1 MLMNSLRFAGVLV
14 LLWVVPA
21 LAQSSPPTAP
31 GWVAAL
37 RDGGYVIVLR
47 HGATNAD
54 QADTNP
60 LEPKDTAHQRQ
71 LNDAG
76 RAAAK
81 SMGEALRK
89 LKIPVG
95 KVETSH
101 FQRAVETG
109 TLLGLGEVSST
120 ADIAEGGLVVSP
132 NENNR
137 RAAAL
142 RALATTSPPAG
153 TNIILVTHK
162 PNIVDA
168 FGKDWFDVREGE
180 ASILRPDGK
189 GGFTVVARVQVAEW
203 APLAQAAP

>member
-1 MLMNSLRFAGVLV
+1 MLMHSLRLAGFIT

-21 LAQSSPPTAP
+21 LAQSSATAP
-31 GWVAAL
+31 AWIAAL
-37 RDGGYVIVLR
+37 RDGGYVIVVR
-47 HGATNAD
+47 HGATYAD

-60 LEPKDTAHQRQ
+60 LDPKDTAHQRQ

-81 SMGEALRK
+81 SMGDALRK

-95 KVETSH
+95 KVQTSQ

-109 TLLGLGEVSST
+109 ALLGFGEVSST
-120 ADIAEGGLVVSP
+120 ADIAEGGLVVTP

-137 RAAAL
+137 RTAAL
-142 RALATTSPPAG
+142 RTLAATPPPAG
-153 TNIILVTHK
+153 TNIVLVTHK

-180 ASILRPDGK
+180 ASIFRPDGK
-189 GGFTVVARVQVAEW
+189 GGYTLVARLQAAEW
-203 APLAQAAP
+203 TRLAQAAP

>member
-81 SMGEALRK
+81 SMGETLRK

-137 RAAAL
+137 RTAAL
-142 RALATTSPPAG
+142 RALATTPPPAG

-203 APLAQAAP
+203 APLAQPAP

>member
-1 MLMNSLRFAGVLV
+1 MLLHCLRLAGLV
-14 LLWVVPA
+14 SLLWVVPA
-21 LAQSSPPTAP
+21 LAQSPPPAP
-31 GWVAAL
+31 AWVAAL

-47 HGATNAD
+47 HGATYTD

-60 LEPKDTAHQRQ
+60 LDPKDTAHQRQ

-81 SMGEALRK
+81 SMGDALRT

-95 KVETSH
+95 KVQTSQ

-109 TLLGLGEVSST
+109 TLLGVGEVSST
-120 ADIAEGGLVVSP
+120 ADLAEGGLVVTP

-137 RAAAL
+137 RTAAL
-142 RALATTSPPAG
+142 RTLAATPPPAG
-153 TNIILVTHK
+153 TNIVLVTHK

-180 ASILRPDGK
+180 ASIFRPDGK
-189 GGFTVVARVQVAEW
+189 GSFTVVARVQVAEW
-203 APLAQAAP
+203 APLAKAAP

>member
-1 MLMNSLRFAGVLV
+1 MLMNGLRFAGVLV

-21 LAQSSPPTAP
+21 LAQSSPPPAP
-31 GWVAAL
+31 AWVVAL

-47 HGATNAD
+47 HGATYTD

-60 LEPKDTAHQRQ
+60 LDPKDIAHQRH

-81 SMGEALRK
+81 SMGDALKK

-95 KVETSH
+95 KIQTSH
-101 FQRAVETG
+101 FERAVETG

-137 RAAAL
+137 RTAAL
-142 RALATTSPPAG
+142 RALAATAPPAG
-153 TNIILVTHK
+153 TNILLVSHK

-180 ASILRPDGK
+180 ASIFRPDGR
-189 GGFTVVARVQVAEW
+189 GGFTLVARVQATEW

>member
-1 MLMNSLRFAGVLV
+1 MLLNSLRLTGVLL
-14 LLWVVPA
+14 LLWVVPV
-21 LAQSSPPTAP
+21 LAQSSPPATP

-37 RDGGYVIVLR
+37 RDGGYVIVVR

-60 LEPKDTAHQRQ
+60 LDPKDIAHQRQ

-81 SMGEALRK
+81 SMGEALKK

-95 KVETSH
+95 KVQTSH

-109 TLLGLGEVSST
+109 TLLSLGEVSST

-137 RAAAL
+137 RSAAL
-142 RALATTSPPAG
+142 RTLATTLPPAG

-189 GGFTVVARVQVAEW
+189 GGFAVVARVQVAEW